1 MGMIEISDLS
11 VLRGSNKV
19 LDGFSL
25 TVNEGEVVCL
35 AGENGCGKSTVIE
48 AAAGLISLENGTSR
62 ISGQLIRDS
71 EGRRGRT
78 KFGLCLQDDCVMG
91 DELVGERIM
100 DAAEFNF
107 DVSAFLDDWNLKHRT
122 HDRIAVLSG
131 GQRRK
136 VAVMSGIIP
145 ALVSKEPVAVLL
157 DEPDSGLDSNSIEH
171 LSQCLR
177 NLAAGG
183 HAILIASHEPMIID
197 SADRVVYFP
206 FDEEK
211 NTPPAGKFEQVKTIS
226 QRKPMVGHRLN
237 LRTLSGFANNGIAG
251 LLTLGAMIALFDA
264 PNLDGRTQLGF
275 IMAPA
280 LAAGLCGNP
289 INRLL
294 MENRSHAW
302 WITKSGILPNSIF
315 HSLILYILLTLL
327 SSITTDY
334 TDMTVILVGGILG
347 IFTEI
352 TMAIMTQATLRLSRP
367 NAVIIKLLTP
377 ILILPWAIV
386 VDNLAT

>member
-1 MGMIEISDLS
+1 
-11 VLRGSNKV
+11 
-19 LDGFSL
+19 
-25 TVNEGEVVCL
+25 
-35 AGENGCGKSTVIE
+35 
-48 AAAGLISLENGTSR
+48 
-62 ISGQLIRDS
+62 
-71 EGRRGRT
+71 
-78 KFGLCLQDDCVMG
+78 
-91 DELVGERIM
+91 
-100 DAAEFNF
+100 
-107 DVSAFLDDWNLKHRT
+107 
-122 HDRIAVLSG
+122 
-131 GQRRK
+131 
-136 VAVMSGIIP
+136 
-145 ALVSKEPVAVLL
+145 
-157 DEPDSGLDSNSIEH
+157 
-171 LSQCLR
+171 
-177 NLAAGG
+177 
-183 HAILIASHEPMIID
+183 
-197 SADRVVYFP
+197 
-206 FDEEK
+206 
-211 NTPPAGKFEQVKTIS
+211 
-226 QRKPMVGHRLN
+226 
-237 LRTLSGFANNGIAG
+237 
-251 LLTLGAMIALFDA
+251 MIALFDA

-302 WITKSGILPNSIF
+302 WVTKSGILPNSIF